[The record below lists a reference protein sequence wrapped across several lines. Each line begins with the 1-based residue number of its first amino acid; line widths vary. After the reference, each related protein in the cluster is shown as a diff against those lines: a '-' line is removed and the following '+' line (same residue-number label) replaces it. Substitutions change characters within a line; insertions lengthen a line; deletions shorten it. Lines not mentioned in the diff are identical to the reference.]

1 MKFMNSKYF
10 VECSIRFNQ
19 AIAVQC
25 YQVVQFGNF
34 EFVLRTVN

>member
-19 AIAVQC
+19 AIDSGSML
-25 YQVVQFGNF
+25 VQFGNF